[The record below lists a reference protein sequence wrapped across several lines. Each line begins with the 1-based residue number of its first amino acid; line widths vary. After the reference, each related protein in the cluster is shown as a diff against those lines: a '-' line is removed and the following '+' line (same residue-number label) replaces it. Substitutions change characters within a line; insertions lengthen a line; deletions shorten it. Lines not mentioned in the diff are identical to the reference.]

1 MILKSVQCDP
11 ACGFMVRSHSAR
23 EVVDVVLKHAKEGAQ
38 DEPHRKRCERH
49 DEDGKNEGKEEIKE
63 QELMTMRQ

>member
-23 EVVDVVLKHAKEGAQ
+23 EVVDVVLKHAKRAHRMNLTASDVRGMMKTVRMKA
-38 DEPHRKRCERH
+38 RKR
-49 DEDGKNEGKEEIKE
+49 
-63 QELMTMRQ
+63 